1 MLFRV
6 NLECK
11 AQWLRHGWFIWEK
24 EQLESRNGK
33 LDALESSAALSEAS
47 ALEP

>member
-24 EQLESRNGK
+24 GQRESRNGK
-33 LDALESSAALSEAS
+33 LDALESSTEAS